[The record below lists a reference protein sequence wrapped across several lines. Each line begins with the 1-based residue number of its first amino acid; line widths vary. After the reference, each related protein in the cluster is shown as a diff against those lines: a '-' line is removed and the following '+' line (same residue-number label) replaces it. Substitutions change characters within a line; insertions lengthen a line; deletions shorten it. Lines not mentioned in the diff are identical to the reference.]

1 MLQLTLDS
9 VPFFAVLLYIPFV
22 CISDWRTRRF
32 NPLWF
37 IPLICVCVPFLYEYL
52 STSPTRNFV
61 LMGVTIFLCLIWL
74 GLALIRAIGGGDFL
88 FASLLMIF
96 IQDYPFVVPRTWFP
110 LDFFLITWLCACALP
125 IVAYA
130 NNFEHR
136 KEYSLKW
143 MLTHYPGG
151 FPYMI
156 VISIA
161 FLITAAVGVL
171 V

>member
-1 MLQLTLDS
+1 
-9 VPFFAVLLYIPFV
+9 
-22 CISDWRTRRF
+22 
-32 NPLWF
+32 
-37 IPLICVCVPFLYEYL
+37 
-52 STSPTRNFV
+52 
-61 LMGVTIFLCLIWL
+61 MGVTIFLCLIWL
-74 GLALIRAIGGGDFL
+74 GLAFIRAIGGGDFL

-110 LDFFLITWLCACALP
+110 LDFFLITWLCACTLP

-130 NNFEHR
+130 NNFKHR
-136 KEYSLKW
+136 KEYSLKD

-161 FLITAAVGVL
+161 FLITVAVGAL